1 MAHDWIAVRGARV
14 HNLKN
19 IDVDL
24 PRDRL
29 VVITGLS
36 GSGKSS
42 LAFDTIYAE
51 GQRRYVESLSAYARQ
66 FLEQMEKPDV
76 DLIEGLSP
84 AISIEQKT
92 TGSNPRST
100 VGTVTEIYDYLRLL
114 FANIGLPHC
123 YSCGRAIAA
132 QSLERILDLA
142 MLYPQDARIN
152 VLAPIVRGRKG
163 EFKKELQALRQRGF
177 TKARID
183 GQFRALDDDVKLDRR
198 RNHTIEVVVDRLIVK
213 SGIERRLA
221 GSLELALGLADD
233 IVVINTYEGGDQ
245 LFSRR
250 LACVHCG
257 ISMPEM
263 TPRAFSF
270 NSPHGACP
278 DCQGLGATY
287 DFDPRLV
294 VPDESKSLL
303 GGAIAPWA
311 RGDRKL
317 VREAILTLAT
327 IFEIDPDAPFAKL
340 PKKHRDLLLLGPG
353 GSALRAARAAKA
365 VAATA
370 PVASG
375 GDDDAA
381 DELEL
386 PPARPVRRRR
396 DTDLDPFGR
405 DFEGIIP
412 NLRRRYEEASWVAQE
427 DLEPYR
433 TLRECPACRG
443 RRLKPQSLAVRVKE
457 RGIADYVNLPVSQA
471 LEVFERFELSDRE
484 ALIAGRVLREIRER
498 LRFLHDVGVGYL
510 TLDRSAATLSGG
522 EGQRIRLAT
531 QIGSNLSGVLYVL
544 DEPSIG
550 LHQRDN
556 RKLLATLARLRDL
569 GNTVIVV
576 EHDEET
582 IRTADYVIDLG
593 PGAGEHGGRIIFQG
607 SAAELLAD
615 GHGSLTGAYLRGER
629 SIPTPGARR
638 PALKGE
644 LVIRGARANNLKN
657 IDVAIPLGTLTAV
670 TGVSGSGKSTLV
682 NDILYRSLART
693 IYKASAD
700 PGPHDRIDGAGLVD
714 KVIEIDQSP
723 IGRTPRS
730 NPATYTGMFT
740 FIRELFAMMPEAKAR
755 GFRPGRFSFNVK
767 GGRCESCQGDGVIAI
782 EMHFLPDVYVTC
794 EQCKGRRY
802 NRETLDVHYRGKSIA
817 EVLDLTVDQAL
828 PLLENI
834 PPIANKLR
842 TLQDVGLGYIELG
855 QSATTLSGGEA
866 QRVKLARELSRRST
880 GRTLYIL
887 DEPTT
892 GLHFEDTRKLLDVL
906 NKLVEQGNTVVV
918 IEHNLDV
925 IRSADYLIDL
935 GPDGGDAGGRVVA
948 TGTPEEVAG
957 HAGSATGAFLTS
969 LLQGR

>member
-24 PRDRL
+24 PRDQL

-114 FANIGLPHC
+114 FANIGTPHC
-123 YSCGRAIAA
+123 PNCGREISS
-132 QSLERILDLA
+132 QSLERILDLV

-152 VLAPIVRGRKG
+152 VLAPLVRGRKG

-183 GQFRALDDDVKLDRR
+183 GQFRGLDEDIKLDRR

-213 SGIERRLA
+213 SGIERRLSE
-221 GSLELALGLADD
+221 SLAVALGLGDD
-233 IVVINTYEGGDQ
+233 IVVINTYDRGDQ

-250 LACVHCG
+250 LACVTCG

-278 DCQGLGATY
+278 ECQGLGASY
-287 DFDPRLV
+287 DFDPALV
-294 VPDESKSLL
+294 VPDDSKSLL
-303 GGAIAPWA
+303 EGAVAPWA

-317 VREAILTLAT
+317 VREAVMTLAKT
-327 IFEIDPDAPFAKL
+327 YGLDPQAPFSKL
-340 PKKHRDLLLLGPG
+340 PKKHRELILNGPG
-353 GSALRAARAAKA
+353 GAQKPGRTVTRVAEEDAEVDEEIEMRAAPRRSAGRAEEK
-365 VAATA
+365 
-370 PVASG
+370 
-375 GDDDAA
+375 
-381 DELEL
+381 
-386 PPARPVRRRR
+386 
-396 DTDLDPFGR
+396 DPFGKG
-405 DFEGIIP
+405 FEGVLP
-412 NLRRRYEEASWVAQE
+412 NLRRRYDEGSWAVQE
-427 DLEPYR
+427 DLEPFR
-433 TLRECPACRG
+433 TLRECPACHG
-443 RRLKPQSLAVRVKE
+443 LRLKPESRAVRVKG
-457 RGIADYVNLPVSQA
+457 RGISDYVNLPISEAVA
-471 LEVFERFELSDRE
+471 VFEAFDLTERE
-484 ALIAGRVLREIRER
+484 ALIATRVLREIRDR

-510 TLDRSAATLSGG
+510 TLNRSAATLSGG

-531 QIGSNLSGVLYVL
+531 QIGSNLTGVLYVL

-556 RKLLATLARLRDL
+556 RKLLSTLTRLRDL

-582 IRTADYVIDLG
+582 IRTADYVVDLG
-593 PGAGEHGGRIIFQG
+593 PGAGEHGGHVIFQG
-607 SAAELLAD
+607 PPAKLLGD
-615 GHGSLTGAYLRGER
+615 GHGSLTGAYLRHER
-629 SIPTPGARR
+629 TIPTPKSRR

-644 LVIRGARANNLKN
+644 LIIRGARANNLKN
-657 IDVAIPLGTLTAV
+657 INVAIPLGTLTAV

-682 NDILYRSLART
+682 NDILYRSLAKT
-693 IYKASAD
+693 IYRATTD
-700 PGPHDRIDGAGLVD
+700 PGAHDAIEGTGLVD

-740 FIRELFAMMPEAKAR
+740 FIRELFAMLPEARTR
-755 GFRPGRFSFNVK
+755 GFKPGRFSFNVK
-767 GGRCESCQGDGVIAI
+767 GGRCEACQGDGVIAI

-802 NRETLDVHYRGKSIA
+802 NRETLDVQYRGKSIA
-817 EVLDLTVDQAL
+817 DMLGLTVDQAA
-828 PLLENI
+828 PLLENF

-842 TLQDVGLGYIELG
+842 TLQEVGLGYIELG

-880 GRTLYIL
+880 GRTIYIL

-906 NKLVEQGNTVVV
+906 NKLVEQGNTVLV

-925 IRSADYLIDL
+925 IRSADYVIDL
-935 GPDGGDAGGRVVA
+935 GPEGGVGGGRLVA
-948 TGTPEEVAG
+948 VGTPEEVAA
-957 HAGSATGAFLTS
+957 HPTSATGGFLRS
-969 LLQGR
+969 IL